1 MAVRMTPQP
10 MRPGRNFDRSYSTES
25 THIGWNTLLALLL
38 LLLMAPLATWGR
50 VHVHTPNGD
59 GPCDTNGT
67 TNQPGIANNLLT
79 SCESAPREG
88 PVRLAA
94 ELGTPTAEAVG
105 YDAFLDGDLNVYEN
119 YIHSDGPC
127 DTNGTTN
134 QPGIANNLLTSCESA
149 PREGPVRLAA
159 ELGTPT
165 AEAAGYDAFLDDDC
179 ISLLSLEFPCHSF
192 GPGTTRL
199 RMQSTGFDYS
209 RPRVASFA

>member
-10 MRPGRNFDRSYSTES
+10 MRPGRTLDRAPSTVS
-25 THIGWNTLLALLL
+25 THIGRNTLLATLV

-50 VHVHTPNGD
+50 VHVHTPNG
-59 GPCDTNGT
+59 
-67 TNQPGIANNLLT
+67 
-79 SCESAPREG
+79 
-88 PVRLAA
+88 
-94 ELGTPTAEAVG
+94 
-105 YDAFLDGDLNVYEN
+105 
-119 YIHSDGPC
+119 DGPC